1 MTKTGKIQQ
10 WTMEINIDKPFQ
22 YRTISGQVAGKVVI
36 SSWRTA
42 KIKNIG
48 KANERTPEKQ
58 AIFVIEAAYTKR
70 LKQDYYK
77 DIDDAHKG
85 SRIYECMLAEEYDKR
100 LLKKVSKS
108 NPELDHSNLY
118 SQPKLNGMRCLAMG
132 KGLYSRGG
140 EDINSVP
147 HIYDELRRIFDI
159 YPDLVIDGELYNHD
173 LHDDFNELMS
183 IFKKLNPT
191 REDLKKS
198 SEIGQFHIYDLDI
211 LYDTS
216 RYNTSTGQIIHKD
229 SLFSERSA
237 ALKDIH
243 ETFMKSDSMII
254 LTETTKIHNK
264 IELNAMYNDYAARN
278 YEGQMVR
285 DDSPYMN
292 HRTKHILKR
301 KKFHDAEYELVDI
314 LQGEGNWEGKAKRAV
329 LRDRKTGEIFGAG
342 ILGDMKYCANILSN
356 KDKYIGS
363 ETTVNYQVLS
373 PDKNVP
379 IFGRVKEFGRTDNLK
394 FYGK

>member
-1 MTKTGKIQQ
+1 MMTIKITG
-10 WTMEINIDKPFQ
+10 EFQ
-22 YRTISGQVAGKVVI
+22 TIPRVSTGIYSLDVALGNPRTRELGMPL
-36 SSWRTA
+36 RT
-42 KIKNIG
+42 
-48 KANERTPEKQ
+48 
-58 AIFVIEAAYTKR
+58 
-70 LKQDYYK
+70 YYELY
-77 DIDDAHKG
+77 G
-85 SRIYECMLAEEYDKR
+85 
-100 LLKKVSKS
+100 
-108 NPELDHSNLY
+108 NPEQGKSTLAYYLAGNFAKDKTIALCDIEGLDMEYVVGAL
-118 SQPKLNGMRCLAMG
+118 
-132 KGLYSRGG
+132 
-140 EDINSVP
+140 
-147 HIYDELRRIFDI
+147 ELSGF
-159 YPDLVIDGELYNHD
+159 DGELYNHD

-264 IELNAMYNDYAARN
+264 IELDAMYDDYAARN